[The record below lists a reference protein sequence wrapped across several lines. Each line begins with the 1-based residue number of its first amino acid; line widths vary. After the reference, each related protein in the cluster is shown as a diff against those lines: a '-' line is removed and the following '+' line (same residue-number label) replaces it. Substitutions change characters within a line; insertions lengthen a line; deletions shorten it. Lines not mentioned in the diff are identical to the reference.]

1 MTAIVYVIILI
12 PMSKRL
18 QVVMSDAE
26 YREIRE
32 AAGRRR
38 LTVSEWV
45 RQTLRR
51 AREAEPASD
60 VGPKLEAVRA
70 AVRHEYP
77 TADVQQMLREI
88 EAGYATEPGPGEDAG
103 GPEGFG
109 AS

>member
-1 MTAIVYVIILI
+1 
-12 PMSKRL
+12 MSE
-18 QVVMSDAE
+18 AE

-32 AAGRRR
+32 AAERRR

-51 AREAEPASD
+51 ARDTEPVSD
-60 VGPKLEAVRA
+60 IGPKLEAVRA

-77 TADVQQMLREI
+77 TADVEQMLREI
-88 EAGYATEPGPGEDAG
+88 EAGYAAEPGPGGDAG
-103 GPEGFG
+103 GPGGSG